1 MHWKPNKSDQH
12 FYCYY
17 LTIAFASR
25 ETDRTTNHQQQQQ
38 RNKNKGK
45 TVPPTTNKTEPNEWI
60 NEEIYRK
67 KRATTPNTPSN
78 CSVSIFMFFRCY
90 CCVVVCVGC
99 TFFRLFQ
106 CVAHTS
112 IHSKQSNQSSWSS
125 ILHESIG
132 IKRWCLRS
140 SYKFSPV
147 LDRRDSIA
155 IEWECMVSIR
165 ACDDDDDEMFTTV
178 FDFFLICMPI
188 NLLNV
193 YPCHGLFWSANCHL
207 LNKSWTRD
215 AIVLVRHKLCDRA
228 GCWTDIID
236 CPIVP
241 SIDANFFFYKKYNGN
256 KVYRICFW
264 LNLNDSFFGNF
275 QCSFFLYLC
284 VPLYN
289 WDIFS
294 KKN

>member
-1 MHWKPNKSDQH
+1 M
-12 FYCYY
+12 
-17 LTIAFASR
+17 
-25 ETDRTTNHQQQQQ
+25 
-38 RNKNKGK
+38 
-45 TVPPTTNKTEPNEWI
+45 
-60 NEEIYRK
+60 
-67 KRATTPNTPSN
+67 
-78 CSVSIFMFFRCY
+78 
-90 CCVVVCVGC
+90 
-99 TFFRLFQ
+99 
-106 CVAHTS
+106 
-112 IHSKQSNQSSWSS
+112 
-125 ILHESIG
+125 
-132 IKRWCLRS
+132 RS

-155 IEWECMVSIR
+155 IEWECMVSIS

-241 SIDANFFFYKKYNGN
+241 SIDANFFF
-256 KVYRICFW
+256 
-264 LNLNDSFFGNF
+264 
-275 QCSFFLYLC
+275 
-284 VPLYN
+284 PT
-289 WDIFS
+289 
-294 KKN
+294 KNTMETKCIVFVFDWI